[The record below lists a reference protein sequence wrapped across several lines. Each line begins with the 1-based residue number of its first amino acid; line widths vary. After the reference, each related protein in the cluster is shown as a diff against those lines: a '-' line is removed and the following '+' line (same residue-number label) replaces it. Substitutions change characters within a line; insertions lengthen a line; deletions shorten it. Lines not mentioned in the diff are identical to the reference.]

1 MQRFLMRRFLM
12 IIVTLIAVSM
22 IIFIMAR
29 VTGDPRVLLLDENA
43 SQEQW
48 ERMGEELGL
57 DKPYYHQYL
66 LFMKDVLRG
75 DFGESIKLQE
85 PVMTAIAGRIWP
97 TVQLGGGA
105 FLLALLVGIPL
116 GVLSAVRR
124 GSAVD
129 QLGRVIAMVGQ
140 AAPSFWLGIMFMF
153 FFAVKLGWVPPSG
166 REGWN
171 SIILPMVTLA
181 WGGFLAGSLRLMR
194 SAMLDVMDSEYIKL
208 AKAKGVSTRSLIW
221 KHAFRNALIP
231 PLTLAGVSMPAILT
245 GSITTEL
252 VFAWPG
258 MGQLAIQALYTS
270 DYPLLQGLT
279 IMFTLGYCAIAL
291 AVDVLYAYIDPR
303 IRYT

>member
-66 LFMKDVLRG
+66 FFMKDVLRG

-85 PVMTAIAGRIWP
+85 PVMTAIGGRIWP

-116 GVLSAVRR
+116 GVLSAVKR
-124 GSAVD
+124 GSALD

-166 REGWN
+166 SDGWN
-171 SIILPMVTLA
+171 AIILPMVTLA

-194 SAMLDVMDSEYIKL
+194 SAMLDVLDSEYIKL
-208 AKAKGVSTRSLIW
+208 AKAKGVSGRSLIW
-221 KHAFRNALIP
+221 KHAFRNGLIP

-279 IMFTLGYCAIAL
+279 IMFTLGYCGIAL
-291 AVDVLYAYIDPR
+291 LVDVLYAYIDPR

>member
-1 MQRFLMRRFLM
+1 MRRFLM

-57 DKPYYHQYL
+57 DKPYYHQYG

-75 DFGESIKLQE
+75 NFGESIKLQE

-166 REGWN
+166 QEGWN

>member
-1 MQRFLMRRFLM
+1 MRRFLM

-43 SQEQW
+43 SREQW

-57 DKPYYHQYL
+57 DKPYYHQYG

-75 DFGESIKLQE
+75 NFGESIKLQE

-105 FLLALLVGIPL
+105 FLLALVVGIPL
-116 GVLSAVRR
+116 GVLSAVMR
-124 GSAVD
+124 GTALD

-279 IMFTLGYCAIAL
+279 IVFTLGYVGVAL

-303 IRYT
+303 IRFA

>member
-1 MQRFLMRRFLM
+1 M

-43 SQEQW
+43 SREQW
-48 ERMGEELGL
+48 ETMGVELGL

-66 LFMKDVLRG
+66 LFMKDVLQG

-85 PVMTAIAGRIWP
+85 PVMTTIAGRIWP

-105 FLLALLVGIPL
+105 FLLALVVGIPL
-116 GVLSAVRR
+116 GVLSAVMR
-124 GSAVD
+124 GTAVD

-171 SIILPMVTLA
+171 SIILPLVTLA

-194 SAMLDVMDSEYIKL
+194 SAMLDVLDSEYVKL

-279 IMFTLGYCAIAL
+279 IMFTLGYVGIAL

-303 IRYT
+303 IRFA

>member
-1 MQRFLMRRFLM
+1 M

-43 SQEQW
+43 SREQW

-57 DKPYYHQYL
+57 DKPYYHQYG

-105 FLLALLVGIPL
+105 FLLALVVGIPL
-116 GVLSAVRR
+116 GVLSAVMR
-124 GSAVD
+124 GTAVD

-279 IMFTLGYCAIAL
+279 IVFTLGYVGVAL

-303 IRYT
+303 IRFA

>member
-1 MQRFLMRRFLM
+1 MQRFLMRRFLT

-29 VTGDPRVLLLDENA
+29 ITGDPRVLLLDENA
-43 SQEQW
+43 SREQW
-48 ERMGEELGL
+48 ERMGVELGL
-57 DKPYYHQYL
+57 DKPHYHQYG

-85 PVMTAIAGRIWP
+85 PVMTVIAGRIWP

-105 FLLALLVGIPL
+105 FLLALVVGIPL
-116 GVLSAVRR
+116 GVLSAVMR
-124 GSAVD
+124 GTAVD

-171 SIILPMVTLA
+171 SIILPLVTLA

-194 SAMLDVMDSEYIKL
+194 SAMLDVLDSEYVKL

-279 IMFTLGYCAIAL
+279 IVFTLGYVGVAL

-303 IRYT
+303 IRFA

>member
-1 MQRFLMRRFLM
+1 M

-57 DKPYYHQYL
+57 DKPYYHQYG

-75 DFGESIKLQE
+75 NFGESIKLQE

-116 GVLSAVRR
+116 GVLSAVMR
-124 GSAVD
+124 GTAVD
-129 QLGRVIAMVGQ
+129 QLGRVIAMIGQ

-279 IMFTLGYCAIAL
+279 IVFTLGYVGVAL

-303 IRYT
+303 IRFA

>member
-43 SQEQW
+43 SQAQW
-48 ERMGEELGL
+48 DRMGEELGL

-66 LFMKDVLRG
+66 FFMKDVLRG

-85 PVMTAIAGRIWP
+85 PVMTAIGGRIWP

-116 GVLSAVRR
+116 GVLSAVKR
-124 GSAVD
+124 GSALD

-166 REGWN
+166 SDGWN
-171 SIILPMVTLA
+171 AIILPMVTLA

-194 SAMLDVMDSEYIKL
+194 SAMLDVLDSEYIKL
-208 AKAKGVSTRSLIW
+208 AKAKGVSGRSLIW
-221 KHAFRNALIP
+221 KHAFRNGLIP

>member
-1 MQRFLMRRFLM
+1 M

-43 SQEQW
+43 SREQW

-57 DKPYYHQYL
+57 DRPYYHQYG

-75 DFGESIKLQE
+75 NFGESIKLQE

-105 FLLALLVGIPL
+105 FLLALVVGIPL
-116 GVLSAVRR
+116 GVLSAVMR
-124 GSAVD
+124 GTALD

-279 IMFTLGYCAIAL
+279 IMFTLGYVGIAL

-303 IRYT
+303 IRFA

>member
-1 MQRFLMRRFLM
+1 MRRFLM

-43 SQEQW
+43 SREQW
-48 ERMGEELGL
+48 ETMGVELGL

-66 LFMKDVLRG
+66 LFMKDVLQG

-85 PVMTAIAGRIWP
+85 PVMTTIAGRIWP

-105 FLLALLVGIPL
+105 FLLALVVGIPL
-116 GVLSAVRR
+116 GVLSAVMR
-124 GSAVD
+124 GTAVD

-279 IMFTLGYCAIAL
+279 IMFTLGYVGIAL

-303 IRYT
+303 IRFA

>member
-1 MQRFLMRRFLM
+1 M

-48 ERMGEELGL
+48 ETMGVELGL
-57 DKPYYHQYL
+57 DKPYYHQYR
-66 LFMKDVLRG
+66 LFMKDVLQG

-105 FLLALLVGIPL
+105 FLLALVVGIPL
-116 GVLSAVRR
+116 GVLSAVMR
-124 GSAVD
+124 GTAVD

-279 IMFTLGYCAIAL
+279 IMFTLGYVGIAL

-303 IRYT
+303 IRFA

>member
-1 MQRFLMRRFLM
+1 M

-43 SQEQW
+43 SREQW

-57 DKPYYHQYL
+57 DKPYYHQYG

-75 DFGESIKLQE
+75 NFGESIKLQE

-105 FLLALLVGIPL
+105 FLLALVVGIPL
-116 GVLSAVRR
+116 GVLSAVMR
-124 GSAVD
+124 GTALD

-279 IMFTLGYCAIAL
+279 IMFTLGYVGIAL

-303 IRYT
+303 IRFA

>member
-29 VTGDPRVLLLDENA
+29 VTGDPRGLLLDENA
-43 SQEQW
+43 SQAQW
-48 ERMGEELGL
+48 DRMGEELGL

-66 LFMKDVLRG
+66 FFMKDVLRG

-85 PVMTAIAGRIWP
+85 PVMTAIGGRIWP

-116 GVLSAVRR
+116 GVLSAVKR
-124 GSAVD
+124 GSALD

-166 REGWN
+166 SDGWN
-171 SIILPMVTLA
+171 AIILPMVTLA

-194 SAMLDVMDSEYIKL
+194 SAMLDVLDSEYIKL
-208 AKAKGVSTRSLIW
+208 AKAKGVSRRSLIW
-221 KHAFRNALIP
+221 KHAFRNGLIP

-279 IMFTLGYCAIAL
+279 IMFTLGYCGIAL
-291 AVDVLYAYIDPR
+291 LVDVLYAYIDPR

>member
-1 MQRFLMRRFLM
+1 M

-105 FLLALLVGIPL
+105 FLLALVVGIPL
-116 GVLSAVRR
+116 GVLSAVMR
-124 GSAVD
+124 GTAVD
-129 QLGRVIAMVGQ
+129 QLGRVIAMIGQ

-303 IRYT
+303 IRFA

>member
-43 SQEQW
+43 SREQW
-48 ERMGEELGL
+48 ETMGVELGL

-66 LFMKDVLRG
+66 LFMKDVLQG

-85 PVMTAIAGRIWP
+85 PVMTTIAGRIWP

-116 GVLSAVRR
+116 GVLSAVMR
-124 GSAVD
+124 GSALD

-194 SAMLDVMDSEYIKL
+194 SAMLDVLDSEYVKL

-279 IMFTLGYCAIAL
+279 IVFTLGYVGVAL

-303 IRYT
+303 IRFA

>member
-166 REGWN
+166 QEGWN

-194 SAMLDVMDSEYIKL
+194 SAMLDVLDSEYIKL
-208 AKAKGVSTRSLIW
+208 AKAKGVSARSLIW
-221 KHAFRNALIP
+221 KHAFRNGLIP

>member
-1 MQRFLMRRFLM
+1 MRRFLM

-57 DKPYYHQYL
+57 DKPYYHQYG

-75 DFGESIKLQE
+75 NFGESIKLQE

-105 FLLALLVGIPL
+105 FLLALVVGIPL
-116 GVLSAVRR
+116 GVLSAVMR
-124 GSAVD
+124 GTALD

-279 IMFTLGYCAIAL
+279 IMFTLGYVGIAL

-303 IRYT
+303 IRFA

>member
-1 MQRFLMRRFLM
+1 M

-57 DKPYYHQYL
+57 DKPYYHQYG

-75 DFGESIKLQE
+75 NFGESIKLQE

-105 FLLALLVGIPL
+105 FLLALVVGIPL
-116 GVLSAVRR
+116 GVLSAVMR
-124 GSAVD
+124 GTAVD
-129 QLGRVIAMVGQ
+129 QLGRVIAMIGQ

-279 IMFTLGYCAIAL
+279 IMFTLGYVGIAL

-303 IRYT
+303 IRFA

>member
-43 SQEQW
+43 SREQW
-48 ERMGEELGL
+48 ETMGVELGL
-57 DKPYYHQYL
+57 DKPYYHQYS
-66 LFMKDVLRG
+66 LFMKDGLQG

-85 PVMTAIAGRIWP
+85 PVMTTIAGRIWP

-116 GVLSAVRR
+116 GVLSAVMR
-124 GSAVD
+124 GSALD

-194 SAMLDVMDSEYIKL
+194 SAMLDVLDSEYVKL

-279 IMFTLGYCAIAL
+279 IVFTLGYVGVAL

-303 IRYT
+303 IRFA

>member
-1 MQRFLMRRFLM
+1 M

-43 SQEQW
+43 SREQW
-48 ERMGEELGL
+48 ETMGVELGL
-57 DKPYYHQYL
+57 DKPYYHQYS
-66 LFMKDVLRG
+66 LFMKDVLQG

-85 PVMTAIAGRIWP
+85 PVMTTIAGRIWP

-105 FLLALLVGIPL
+105 FLLALVVGIPL
-116 GVLSAVRR
+116 GVLSAVMR
-124 GSAVD
+124 GSALD

-194 SAMLDVMDSEYIKL
+194 SAMLDVLDSEYVKL

-279 IMFTLGYCAIAL
+279 IVFTLGYVGVAL

-303 IRYT
+303 IRFA

>member
-43 SQEQW
+43 SKAQW
-48 ERMGEELGL
+48 DRMGEELGL
-57 DKPYYHQYL
+57 DKPYYYQYL
-66 LFMKDVLRG
+66 FFMKDVLRG

-85 PVMTAIAGRIWP
+85 PVMTAIGGRIWP

-116 GVLSAVRR
+116 GVLSAVKR
-124 GSAVD
+124 GSALD

-166 REGWN
+166 SDGWN
-171 SIILPMVTLA
+171 AIILPMVTLA

-194 SAMLDVMDSEYIKL
+194 SAMLDVLDSEYIKL
-208 AKAKGVSTRSLIW
+208 ARAKGVSARSLIW
-221 KHAFRNALIP
+221 KHAFRNGLIP

-279 IMFTLGYCAIAL
+279 IMFTLGYCGIAL
-291 AVDVLYAYIDPR
+291 LVDVLYAYIDPR

>member
-57 DKPYYHQYL
+57 DKPYYHQYG

-75 DFGESIKLQE
+75 NFGESIKLQE

-105 FLLALLVGIPL
+105 FLLALVVGIPL
-116 GVLSAVRR
+116 GVLSAVMR
-124 GSAVD
+124 GTAVD

-279 IMFTLGYCAIAL
+279 IVFTLGYVGIAL

-303 IRYT
+303 IRFA